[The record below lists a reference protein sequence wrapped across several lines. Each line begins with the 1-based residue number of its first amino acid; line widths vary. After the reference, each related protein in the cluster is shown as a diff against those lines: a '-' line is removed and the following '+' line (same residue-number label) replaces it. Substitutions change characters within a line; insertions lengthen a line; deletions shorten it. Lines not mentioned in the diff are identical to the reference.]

1 MKPESKYR
9 KEPSSSPETRRA
21 LSYPSERTPWRP
33 DDRKPSVRI
42 FLPDNE
48 RKYIERVIVTKTDN
62 VRSVTVEVNGRVRTE
77 NCYLTTVDNLIWFAI
92 S

>member
-33 DDRKPSVRI
+33 DDREPSVRI

-48 RKYIERVIVTKTDN
+48 RKYIDRVIVTKTDN
-62 VRSVTVEVNGRVRTE
+62 VRRVTVEVNGQVWK
-77 NCYLTTVDNLIWFAI
+77 YLCP
-92 S
+92 